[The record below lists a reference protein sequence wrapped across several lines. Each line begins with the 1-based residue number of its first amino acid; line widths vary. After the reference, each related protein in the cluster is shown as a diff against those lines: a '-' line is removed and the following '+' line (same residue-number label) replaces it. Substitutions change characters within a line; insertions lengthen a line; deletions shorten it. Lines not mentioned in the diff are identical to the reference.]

1 MSRGR
6 SNGGRIVAVAAG
18 SIGQEIGLE
27 PGDVLVAINGYP
39 LRDIIDYRYYG
50 AEEELLLEVERA
62 GQRYLL
68 EIERDYDEELGLS
81 FEEPLFDGLRQ
92 CNNRCPFCF
101 VRQMPPGLR
110 PTLYCRDDDY
120 RYSFL
125 LGNFCTLTNLLP
137 DDWRRI
143 EEQHL
148 SPLYVSIH
156 ATDLEVR
163 RKLLGNPHAPD
174 ILTQLRRL
182 GEMGIAVHG
191 QIVLVPEMNDGAVLQ
206 RSIEEL
212 AGLWPTVQTLALVPV
227 GLTRYHRHD
236 VRLLRPEEAEAILHL
251 ADEMRSA
258 LCRHMGVTWLYP
270 SDELYLLAGQEVPPA
285 SFYDT
290 DAQRENGVGLVREL
304 EDDWAACLKS
314 LKKQQNAGRIRIL
327 APRRIT
333 LVCGTLIAPVLSR
346 FVAEIEARTACK
358 LKLVP
363 VRNHFFGESVT
374 VSGLLTAADV
384 LDALAGQD
392 LGECVL
398 LPRVMF
404 GSEGRRTLDDVTP
417 AELAARLGVPIA
429 LVSKM
434 SQVLAKLTGA

>member
-1 MSRGR
+1 MSRARGQ
-6 SNGGRIVAVAAG
+6 GGRIAAVAAD

-27 PGDVLVAINGYP
+27 PGDVLVSINGHI

-68 EIERDYDEELGLS
+68 EIERDYDEELGLG

-92 CNNRCPFCF
+92 CSNRCPFCF

-110 PTLYCRDDDY
+110 PTLYLRDDDY

-137 DDWRRI
+137 EDWQRI

-156 ATDLEVR
+156 STDSGVR
-163 RKLLGNPHAPD
+163 RRLLGNPHAPD
-174 ILTQLRRL
+174 ILMQLRRL
-182 GEMGIAVHG
+182 GEMGIEVHG
-191 QIVLVPEMNDGAVLQ
+191 QIVIVPEVNDGAILR

-212 AGLWPTVQTLALVPV
+212 ADLWPTVQTLALVPV
-227 GLTRYHRHD
+227 GLTRYHRRNI
-236 VRLLRPEEAEAILHL
+236 RLLRSEEAEVILHL

-285 SFYDT
+285 FFYDT

-304 EDDWAACLKS
+304 EDDWHVCVRMLTRWRD
-314 LKKQQNAGRIRIL
+314 AGRIGEL
-327 APRRIT
+327 VSRRIT
-333 LVCGTLIAPVLSR
+333 LVCGMLIAPILSR
-346 FVAEIEARTACK
+346 FVAEIEARTALK
-358 LKLVP
+358 LNLVP
-363 VRNHFFGESVT
+363 VHNRFLGESVT

-392 LGECVL
+392 LGERVF
-398 LPRVMF
+398 LPRAMF
-404 GSEGRRTLDDVTP
+404 DSEGQRTLDDATP
-417 AELAARLGVPIA
+417 AELTEHLGVPIT

-434 SQVLAKLTGA
+434 SQVLAELVRR